1 MKKFKNFTFYIF
13 GLICCFCAHAGQ
25 AYAQTSGKAPEPA
38 QLLRQMRQ
46 ALDGLGTAEFT
57 FAFSAR
63 DAAGRELGRESGTF
77 VAQGE
82 SFRLTGSVITV
93 YCDGVTKWIYDM
105 ANEEITIFPHDTS
118 STDPAE
124 NPFAVLGKANPED
137 YTFKGAVRKTDAADG
152 TPAWRM
158 SMASKDRNAAYTLI
172 EFTVSRQTMLPVA
185 VSYVSRNG
193 DVYELT
199 VASARS
205 IGRLAETEFAPPA
218 DLLED
223 PDVYVTDMR

>member
-1 MKKFKNFTFYIF
+1 MKKIKTIALYICLVCSF
-13 GLICCFCAHAGQ
+13 SMQARP
-25 AYAQTSGKAPEPA
+25 AYAQTAGRAPEPA

-46 ALDGLGTAEFT
+46 ALDALGTAEFG
-57 FAFSAR
+57 FAFSAK
-63 DAAGRELGRESGTF
+63 DVSGRELGQESGTF

-82 SFRLTGSVITV
+82 RFRLSGSVITV
-93 YCDGVTKWIYDM
+93 YCDGVTKWVYDM
-105 ANEEITIFPHDTS
+105 SNQEITIFPHDTS

-124 NPFAVLGKANPED
+124 NPFAVLGKADPAD
-137 YTFKGAVRKTDAADG
+137 YTFKGAVRKVNTADG
-152 TPAWRM
+152 TPAWKI

-185 VSYVSRNG
+185 VSYESRNG

-205 IGRLAETEFAPPA
+205 VGRLADTEFAPPA